1 MRRTL
6 RAGIAAIAMLLLPA
20 AETDAQQPQLPTNCA
35 QVAPVCALKNGS
47 KQTYWNTCLAAR
59 DAAELLYAGEC
70 RIPRSY
76 GMNRKSPAL
85 TRI

>member
-6 RAGIAAIAMLLLPA
+6 QAGIAAVAMLLLPVA
-20 AETDAQQPQLPTNCA
+20 ATDAQQPQPADCA
-35 QVAPVCALKNGS
+35 RSAPVCALKIGA
-47 KQTYWNTCLAAR
+47 KQTYWNACLAAR
-59 DAAELLYAGEC
+59 DGAELLYPGEC

-76 GMNRKSPAL
+76 GMNRKSPGL